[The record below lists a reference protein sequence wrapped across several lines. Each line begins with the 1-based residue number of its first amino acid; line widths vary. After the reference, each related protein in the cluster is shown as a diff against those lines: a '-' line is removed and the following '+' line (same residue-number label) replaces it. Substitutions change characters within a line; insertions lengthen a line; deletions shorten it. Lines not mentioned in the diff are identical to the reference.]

1 MGQFKN
7 EGDPALA
14 LAEECAE
21 VIQVISKLFRFHGSW
36 YDIPPGKTET
46 RWDELKS
53 EMDDLLFQW
62 DRLNR
67 ERDKYLEL
75 PEPPMPY
82 GE

>member
-1 MGQFKN
+1 MGLHKN

-21 VIQVISKLFRFHGSW
+21 VVQIVSKLFRFHGSW

-46 RWDELKS
+46 RWQQLEN

-62 DRLNR
+62 ERLKSER
-67 ERDKYLEL
+67 EKYLER
-75 PEPPMPY
+75 PEPPMGY
-82 GE
+82 DE